1 MNVAG
6 ADLYQLFQ
14 PFHRTNRLLQ
24 CRIVRSDTPRRS
36 RRGATGLPRL
46 VAAAFR
52 ALIPTA
58 ERDEVLADLCAEYE
72 ERVTAHG
79 LAAARR
85 WAWRQVLRSA
95 PALLRRSWWRGMT
108 GFEPEANRYRPGG
121 PMFES
126 WIMDARYASRRLLS
140 RPSYAA
146 LAVLTLALA
155 AGGTAAIFSVVRAL
169 LLDPLPVAREEQVGV
184 LWFSGSWREQEFLG
198 LRPDFPGFERM
209 AAYRPEDLTLE
220 VPGSPMR
227 LVPGIAVS
235 AEFFDVLGTPAH
247 IGRTFRAGDD
257 VMGAEPVAVLSHS
270 LWRDLGADAAIVGK
284 PLRLGG
290 GARTVVGVMPP
301 GFWFPGPTT
310 QIWTAAQM
318 NPENRSGRYTLV
330 GRIAN
335 GHSIAHMD
343 GPLQALTGL
352 LRARFQYPNPQ
363 WDKTRNP
370 SIESVR
376 EFLVGDVKPSLLATL
391 AAMAVIL
398 LIACANVASLMLGQL
413 DARATDT
420 AVRAALGANRQRL
433 IQQLAVE
440 SLLIGIVA
448 GVAGAALAVIGFGM
462 LVGALPL
469 GALAENA
476 RLDWTV
482 FWASMGAAVVSA
494 LLVAV
499 VPGVALWRG
508 SSLQTILSTTRT
520 GGVGNR
526 GGRLESGLVVAQMAL
541 AVLLAA
547 GAGLL
552 LRSVANLRAIDPGL
566 RVDGVAVVDATM
578 PVRLTGGERRR
589 AILTAL
595 PVLEAVP
602 GVKSVAA
609 AQKLPLRGSGDNW
622 NISIVGR
629 APVNAST
636 AFRMV
641 TPAYFRTLGVPI
653 KRGRDFLPSDREGSE
668 PVVIINEALAARF
681 FPGEDPLGKMLQTF
695 GETRER
701 IVGVVGDVAEAD
713 LTDAAVPARYML
725 YEQVPIVYNQ
735 VSFVLRSDSIEPASI
750 LVDART
756 ALGRESSQ
764 LAVQHTTTMRNIFD
778 RALGPTG
785 QVVTLV
791 SLLAGL
797 ALVLGAVGVYGVIS
811 HAVDRRSREYGIRIA
826 LGQQPFLVIRQV
838 VGRGAALV
846 ALGSA
851 IGIAL
856 AMGASRL
863 LASLLYGVQP
873 TDPVAIG
880 GAIVVLLGVGVL
892 AAFVPARRASLLDP
906 AVVLRQP

>member
-1 MNVAG
+1 
-6 ADLYQLFQ
+6 
-14 PFHRTNRLLQ
+14 
-24 CRIVRSDTPRRS
+24 
-36 RRGATGLPRL
+36 
-46 VAAAFR
+46 VAAIFR
-52 ALIPTA
+52 TLIPIA
-58 ERDEVLADLCAEYE
+58 ERDEVLADVRAEYE
-72 ERVTAHG
+72 QRVMTHG
-79 LAAARR
+79 PAAARR
-85 WAWRQVLRSA
+85 WVWRQALRSV

-108 GFEPEANRYRPGG
+108 GFEPRANRLRPGG

-126 WIMDARYASRRLLS
+126 WIMDARYAARRLLS
-140 RPSYAA
+140 RPAYAA
-146 LAVLTLALA
+146 MAVLTLALA
-155 AGGTAAIFSVVRAL
+155 AGGTAAIFSVARAL

-184 LWFSGSWREQEFLG
+184 LWFSGSWREEEFLR
-198 LRPDFPGFERM
+198 LRPQFPGFQRM

-227 LVPGIAVS
+227 LVPGVAGS
-235 AEFFDVLGTPAH
+235 AEFFEVLGTPAFL
-247 IGRTFRAGDD
+247 GRTFSAGEDL
-257 VMGAEPVAVLSHS
+257 MGAEPVAVLSHA

-290 GARTVVGVMPP
+290 VARTIVGVMPP
-301 GFWFPGPTT
+301 GFWFPSPTT
-310 QIWTAAQM
+310 QIWSAAQM

-335 GHSIAHMD
+335 GQSIEHMD
-343 GPLQALTGL
+343 GPLQALAGL
-352 LRARFQYPNPQ
+352 LRANFQYPTPQ

-370 SIESVR
+370 SIGSVR

-413 DARATDT
+413 DARATDI

-440 SLLIGIVA
+440 SLLIGIGA
-448 GVAGAALAVIGFGM
+448 GMMGAALAVIGFGV

-482 FWASMGAAVVSA
+482 FWASMTAALVSA

-499 VPGVALWRG
+499 VPGVVLWRG

-520 GGVGNR
+520 GGAGSR

-541 AVLLAA
+541 AVLLAV

-552 LRSVANLRAIDPGL
+552 IRSVANLRGIDPGL
-566 RVDGVAVVDATM
+566 NPDGVAVIDATM
-578 PVRLTGGERRR
+578 PARLTLDQRRR
-589 AILTAL
+589 AILTML
-595 PVLEAVP
+595 PAFEAVP
-602 GVKSVAA
+602 GVSSVAA
-609 AQKLPLRGSGDNW
+609 AQKVPLRGSGDNW
-622 NISIVGR
+622 GITIVGR
-629 APVNAST
+629 PPANATT

-641 TPAYFRTLGVPI
+641 TPAYFGTLGIPI

-668 PVVIINEALAARF
+668 RVVVINEALAARF
-681 FPGEDPLGKMLQTF
+681 FPGEDPLGKVLQTF
-695 GETRER
+695 GEPGER
-701 IVGVVGDVAEAD
+701 IVGIAGNAAEAD
-713 LTDAAVPARYML
+713 LTEAAVPARYML
-725 YEQVPIVYNQ
+725 FQQVPIVYNNQ
-735 VSFVLRSDSIEPASI
+735 VSFVLRTDSIEPASV
-750 LVDART
+750 LLDARS
-756 ALGRESSQ
+756 AIGRESSQ
-764 LAVQHTTTMRNIFD
+764 LAVQQMTTMKNIFD
-778 RALGPTG
+778 LALGPAG

-811 HAVDRRSREYGIRIA
+811 HHVVRRSREYGIRIA
-826 LGQQPFLVIRQV
+826 LGQHPLLVIRQV

-846 ALGSA
+846 ALGAA

-873 TDPVAIG
+873 TDPFAMAGAVA
-880 GAIVVLLGVGVL
+880 VLLAVGML
-892 AAFVPARRASLLDP
+892 AAFVPARRASLTDP